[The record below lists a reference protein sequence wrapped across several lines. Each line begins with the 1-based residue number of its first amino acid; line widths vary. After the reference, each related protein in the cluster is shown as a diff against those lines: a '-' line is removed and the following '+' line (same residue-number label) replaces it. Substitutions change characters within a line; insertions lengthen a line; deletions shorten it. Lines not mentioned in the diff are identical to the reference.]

1 MPDHKQ
7 LTTTII
13 AWALVMSVGS
23 AWADEKSPPVV
34 LEEPTGA
41 ITLRHAVG
49 LALLKNP
56 ELAVFAWELRARE
69 AAKLQAGLL
78 PNPRL
83 ELDLQDFGGMKDYR
97 YARQTQS
104 TLQLTQL
111 IELGGKRAA
120 RVKIAERSRELVN
133 WDYETRRVDVFTRT
147 AEAFIDVLAGQ
158 ERLTQAQE
166 LARLAERSR
175 SVAADRVQAGK
186 VAPIEEV
193 KANVVSS
200 TARIEQQR
208 AENELATARK
218 MLSALWAGGEPK
230 FSIAE
235 GELHTIYPIPPIEP
249 LKERLEKNPDLARW
263 AAEISFRQAA
273 VELETAKSIPD
284 VTLSGGYRHFEA
296 SKDETVVFNLSVPL
310 QFFNRNQGAIRE
322 ARNLQLKAEAE
333 QRVIRLRLQTDLEQ
347 THGRLKTTNAEVV
360 GLQTTVL
367 PGAQQAFDAI
377 NEGYRLGKFGYLD
390 VMDSQRILF
399 DAKIRFIDALTRYHK
414 SVIRLS
420 RLTGETSPEP
430 GKIENREGTI
440 RLREDTP

>member
-1 MPDHKQ
+1 
-7 LTTTII
+7 
-13 AWALVMSVGS
+13 
-23 AWADEKSPPVV
+23 
-34 LEEPTGA
+34 
-41 ITLRHAVG
+41 
-49 LALLKNP
+49 
-56 ELAVFAWELRARE
+56 
-69 AAKLQAGLL
+69 
-78 PNPRL
+78 
-83 ELDLQDFGGMKDYR
+83 
-97 YARQTQS
+97 
-104 TLQLTQL
+104 
-111 IELGGKRAA
+111 
-120 RVKIAERSRELVN
+120 
-133 WDYETRRVDVFTRT
+133 
-147 AEAFIDVLAGQ
+147 
-158 ERLTQAQE
+158 
-166 LARLAERSR
+166 
-175 SVAADRVQAGK
+175 VQAGK